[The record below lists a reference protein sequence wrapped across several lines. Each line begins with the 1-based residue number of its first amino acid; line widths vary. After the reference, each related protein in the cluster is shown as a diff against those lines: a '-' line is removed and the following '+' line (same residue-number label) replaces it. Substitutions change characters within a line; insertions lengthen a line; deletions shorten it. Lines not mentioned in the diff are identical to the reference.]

1 MPCQKYLV
9 NILSNVKCM
18 VILFHIYIDIF
29 SFNSVS
35 EHFTKTIYMLAH
47 QNCKNG
53 HTVFTK
59 VMGGGKLNAVR
70 KISRIK
76 PEEATS
82 PSYPAWQ
89 ADPYGS

>member
-1 MPCQKYLV
+1 
-9 NILSNVKCM
+9 M
-18 VILFHIYIDIF
+18 VMVLHIYLDIF
-29 SFNSVS
+29 CFNSVS
-35 EHFTKTIYMLAH
+35 EHFTKNISMLAH
-47 QNCKNG
+47 QKCKNR

>member
-53 HTVFTK
+53 HPVFTK
-59 VMGGGKLNAVR
+59 VMGVVNLMLSEKY
-70 KISRIK
+70 
-76 PEEATS
+76 PE
-82 PSYPAWQ
+82 
-89 ADPYGS
+89 